1 MTFRTTSALTFTLL
15 SLSLLGCTVGPDY
28 LRPATAVPVSFKEI
42 KGWKQ
47 AQPLDNQLPGKWWEV
62 FEDSQL
68 NALEQQVDQ
77 ANQSIAQAEAQYRQA
92 QTLVQSAAAAY
103 FPTATAT
110 TTVNRFRAATG
121 QSVAVSGVKY
131 LFGGAVS
138 ALWAPDL
145 WGGVR
150 RQVEASEVSAQASF
164 ATLQGLRLTT
174 QAALAQSYFQLR
186 VLDAQIKLLN
196 ETVATYDKTI
206 RITQN
211 RYAAGIVAKTDV
223 VQAETQLESTRAQAI
238 NLGVQRAQLE
248 HAIAVLIGKTPA
260 ELSIALAP
268 LNTLLPAIPAS
279 LPSQLLERRPDIA
292 AAERLAAAAN
302 AQIGVAKAAYFPNLN
317 LAASDGQQ
325 ATLLSNLLT
334 SGARYWA
341 LGPAA
346 FAIPLFD
353 GGARG
358 ARMQQAVAA
367 YDASVAAYRQTV
379 LVSFQQVEDNLAALR
394 ILEQEVAIQNKAV
407 AAAHQAV
414 QLTTNQYQAGTV
426 SYLNVMV
433 NQVAALAN
441 QKIAVD
447 LQGQRLNA
455 SVLLVQALGG
465 GWNVAALPTQD
476 QAGGEVKWSQFLP
489 IPLK

>member
-28 LRPATAVPVSFKEI
+28 LRPATVVPVSFKEMT
-42 KGWKQ
+42 GWKQ

-92 QTLVQSAAAAY
+92 QTLVQSAASAY

-150 RQVEASEVSAQASF
+150 RQVEASEVSAQASS

-174 QAALAQSYFQLR
+174 QTALAQSYFQLR

-211 RYAAGIVAKTDV
+211 RYEAGIAAKTDV

-238 NLGVQRAQLE
+238 NLGVQRAKLE
-248 HAIAVLIGKTPA
+248 HAIAVLIGKAPA

-268 LNTLLPAIPAS
+268 LNTLLPTIPAS

-367 YDASVAAYRQTV
+367 YDANVAAYRQTV

-394 ILEQEVAIQNKAV
+394 ILEQEVVIQNKAV
-407 AAAHQAV
+407 AAAQQAV
-414 QLTTNQYQAGTV
+414 QLTTNQYNAGTV